1 MHKHR
6 PSPTVAEKWG
16 FGMAPPKAVT
26 QSDRK
31 AACRHLLEILSSR
44 HLPNSNERCLHLLS
58 TTKGLFNRVVRED
71 QWDWF
76 TVCGQL
82 GYPSRRLSMDISDGI
97 RLLRSAI
104 KEQNRVAFDRAH
116 TKLCRLPT
124 RACICVMIGRG
135 SVPDEPDAGW
145 IYVLSTREWPA
156 LLKIGMTTRTVERR
170 AREINNATGV
180 AIPFGVRRCW
190 RVADPGRAE
199 RLVHGAL
206 QRYRLREDREFFK
219 VSFGVASQSIEAAIR
234 DGSLELRTV
243 YALGGLD
250 HESYS
255 VRSMDL

>member
-1 MHKHR
+1 
-6 PSPTVAEKWG
+6 
-16 FGMAPPKAVT
+16 MAPPKPVT
-26 QSDRK
+26 QSDRI
-31 AACRHLLEILSSR
+31 AACRHLLAVLSSR
-44 HLPNSNERCLHLLS
+44 HLPNSDERCLHLLS

-97 RLLRSAI
+97 RSLRSAI

-124 RACICVMIGRG
+124 RACICVLLGTA

-145 IYVLSTREWPA
+145 IYVLSTRELPD
-156 LLKIGMTTRTVERR
+156 LLKIGMTTRTVEQR

-190 RVADPGRAE
+190 RVSDPSRAE
-199 RLVHGAL
+199 RLVHSVL
-206 QRYRLREDREFFK
+206 QRYRIREDREFFR
-219 VSFGVASQSIEAAIR
+219 VSFGVAAQSIEAEIG
-234 DGSLELRTV
+234 DGYLELRTV
-243 YALGGLD
+243 YALGGLGP
-250 HESYS
+250 ESCP